1 VNISSW
7 VNSHLS
13 IQGLPTFTWLL
24 ILKPFSGIYLWRV
37 YLVIWDCVSVD
48 DAYDIQVILVENKA
62 ESVRRAVERI
72 ACSSAN
78 NITVVQCNLGRF
90 HAPFDIGI
98 CLHACGVAT
107 DLVLAKCI
115 VASASFVVS
124 PCCYGSIRSGPSVK
138 YPRSDIFQA
147 AGLDYLEYLA
157 LGHAADQT
165 QATIAKSGQGR
176 VCMSIVDSDRCC
188 LARQLGYTAQIFEM
202 TPPTCS
208 PKNHILT
215 GWPSSSDGSI

>member
-1 VNISSW
+1 M
-7 VNSHLS
+7 
-13 IQGLPTFTWLL
+13 
-24 ILKPFSGIYLWRV
+24 
-37 YLVIWDCVSVD
+37 YLVIRYCVSVH
-48 DAYDIQVILVENKA
+48 DACDIQVILVENKE
-62 ESVRRAVERI
+62 ESVRRAVDRI
-72 ACSSAN
+72 ARSSAD

-107 DLVLAKCI
+107 DLVLAKCMA
-115 VASASFVVS
+115 ASASFVVS
-124 PCCYGSIRSGPSVK
+124 PCCYGSIRNGPSVK
-138 YPRSDIFQA
+138 YPRSEIFQA

-165 QATIAKSGQGR
+165 EATIAKSGQGR

-188 LARQLGYTAQIFEM
+188 LARQLGYTAEMFVM

-215 GWPSSSDGSI
+215 GWPSSSEGSI